1 MNAPDPPQRRWFTQR
16 RWLVVLALVAL
27 SLLAAQVAWIG
38 PRAIAGTLADADRG
52 WALLALLAIIVGA
65 LIGGANSWWLAGKP
79 DGVPLP
85 AFLTFYWTGWAV
97 GLLAP
102 GQVGDSL
109 TISLMLRR
117 RNIPMRRSLAG
128 LGVDKLVSLLL
139 MMGTVCAL
147 PLVLV
152 GFRPG
157 GIVIGLLAS
166 TAMIVLALA
175 GSAHWL
181 AAHRPLL
188 QSPLLGHTAELVEN
202 AGRLLREQP
211 GRVLIN
217 ALLTLVK
224 LLLTGVSYWCALRAM
239 GQPLTLT
246 ELPAITL
253 CAAAAGLVAYVPLSL
268 NGIGTVELTGLTLFG
283 ALGLPPEK
291 ILAAYMWLRLATLL
305 AAILPAASFHI
316 IGRLRTLSRRSLP

>member
-1 MNAPDPPQRRWFTQR
+1 MNPPPPLHHPWFTQG
-16 RWLVVLALVAL
+16 RWLALLALVAL
-27 SLLAAQVAWIG
+27 CLVAAQVAWIG
-38 PRAIAGTLADADRG
+38 PRAIAATLAHADHA
-52 WALLALLAIIVGA
+52 WALASLLAILVGA

-79 DGVPLP
+79 DGVPFP
-85 AFLTFYWTGWAV
+85 AFLAYYWTGWAV

-147 PLVLV
+147 PLVLI

-157 GIVIGLLAS
+157 GIVFGLLAS
-166 TAMIVLALA
+166 TAVIVLALA

-181 AAHRPLL
+181 AGHRPRL
-188 QSPLLGHTAELVEN
+188 QSPLLGHTLELVEN
-202 AGRLLREQP
+202 AARLLREQP
-211 GRVLIN
+211 RRVLIN
-217 ALLTLVK
+217 ALLTVAK
-224 LLLTGVSYWCALRAM
+224 LLLTGVAYWYALQAM
-239 GQPLTLT
+239 GQPLTLA

-253 CAAAAGLVAYVPLSL
+253 CAASAGLVAYLPLSL

-291 ILAAYMWLRLATLL
+291 ILAAYLWLRVATL
-305 AAILPAASFHI
+305 AAAFVPLLVLLLPMRRPHPP
-316 IGRLRTLSRRSLP
+316 SR